1 MSIKLIVGLGN
12 PGPQYQDTRHNA
24 GAWFV
29 SQIASHSNQSLKIDT
44 KFKSLVA
51 QLQFGTHTCRVAIP
65 TTYMNLSGDA
75 VLALAKFYSIDP
87 SEILIVHDEL
97 DLPCGTTRIKLEG
110 GHGGHNGLRD
120 IFAKLGT
127 REFYRLRVG
136 IGHPGHKDDV
146 SNYVL
151 HKPSNDEKNRIMQ
164 SLDAALDVLPHLLQ
178 GDFNQAMKLLHTN

>member
-1 MSIKLIVGLGN
+1 VGLGN

-24 GAWFV
+24 GHWFI
-29 SQIASHSNQSLKIDT
+29 SMLCDASHAKLQTET
-44 KFKSLVA
+44 KFKSLLA
-51 QLQFGTHTCRVAIP
+51 TLLIGNHDCRIASP

-75 VLALAKFYSIDP
+75 VLALTRFYNIQA
-87 SEILIVHDEL
+87 EELLIVHDEL
-97 DLPCGTTRIKLEG
+97 DLPVGNIRLKLGG

-127 REFYRLRVG
+127 REFYRLRIG

-151 HKPSNDEKNRIMQ
+151 HKPSIHDKQLIINNLTSAMNILPYLLRGEFDKAMQ
-164 SLDAALDVLPHLLQ
+164 Q
-178 GDFNQAMKLLHTN
+178 LHTAN